1 MNRVFITGANGFIG
15 SNLCRC
21 FSAAGW
27 EVHGLIR
34 PASDLHLLQ
43 GLDIRLVRGDLR
55 DPASFDLPAGIPFVI
70 HAASIVSDVAGAE
83 TCRRN
88 IFDLAVT
95 LVEKVRT
102 ASTPVRRMVFISTAL
117 TLGFGTSDISE
128 ERPGLSASFIPY
140 TRYKILTER
149 FLLDQ
154 YARTGLPIVILRPSD
169 VIGPGDRTTCGRLMR
184 EGERGLPLIVGRGR
198 CRFGF
203 TYVGNLCRAAEL
215 ALLRDGV
222 VGRAYTV
229 TNGRLPTWR
238 EFLGAVEAG
247 FGKKQR
253 LYVPAGP
260 VFAVAWVMEALH
272 KLRPSYD
279 PTLTYY
285 RIKRIT
291 TETTYDISRTV
302 AELGYVPD
310 DDFERQV
317 AETLAWYREERAHGH
332 IH

>member
-1 MNRVFITGANGFIG
+1 MNSVFITGANGFIG
-15 SNLCRC
+15 SNLCRH

-27 EVHGLIR
+27 EVHGLVR
-34 PASDLHLLQ
+34 RTSDLHLLE
-43 GLDIRLVRGDLR
+43 GVDVRLVFGDLK
-55 DPASFDLPAGIPFVI
+55 DPASFDLPAGVPFVI
-70 HAASIVSDVAGAE
+70 HAASIVSDVADDE

-95 LVEKVRT
+95 LVGKVR
-102 ASTPVRRMVFISTAL
+102 AAAPPVRRIVFISTAL
-117 TLGFGTSDISE
+117 TLGFGTSGICE
-128 ERPGLSASFIPY
+128 ERPGLSADFIPY

-154 YARTGLPIVILRPSD
+154 NARSGLPVVILRPSD

-203 TYVGNLCRAAEL
+203 TFIGNLCRASEL
-215 ALLRDGV
+215 ALLRDNIE
-222 VGRAYTV
+222 GRSYTV
-229 TNGRLPTWR
+229 TNGRLPTWG
-238 EFLGAVEAG
+238 EFFRAVEAG

-260 VFAVAWVMEALH
+260 VFAVAWVMETVH
-272 KLRPSYD
+272 KWRPSYE
-279 PTLTYY
+279 PALTYY